1 VAFSSRSLGH
11 GKVVGRPRAVAGCE
25 PTVLHL
31 QPALDEL
38 VSAAQQLPYRDLLG
52 SLYMEA
58 RRADRAR
65 PQFFVP
71 WPAAKLIARTYI
83 GALQLD
89 RYDPETPLQI
99 FDPACGPGT
108 LLLATPSE
116 LPEALLSA
124 EAVRFAGVDVDPM
137 CVALTRLNLRL
148 YGLEHLTTFV
158 SPHVSPEL
166 PFEGER
172 LLVLR

>member
-1 VAFSSRSLGH
+1 MAFSSRSLGH

-31 QPALDEL
+31 QPALDDL

-108 LLLATPSE
+108 LLLATASE
-116 LPEALLSA
+116 LPEALLNA
-124 EAVRFAGVDVDPM
+124 GAVQFAGVDVDPM
-137 CVALTRLNLRL
+137 CVTLTRLNLRL
-148 YGLEHLTTFV
+148 HGLEPMPSLIEPGV
-158 SPHVSPEL
+158 PLGRPVVAK
-166 PFEGER
+166 G
-172 LLVLR
+172 LLVLE